1 MLAPA
6 NRAQTVRSEP
16 SEVEEKIVRALRGT
30 MYQPALNPLSTRI
43 GAPCCRFRPRLQ
55 SFSRGFITPDSNQS
69 DDKVQLDRTRLPRLT
84 WMMSLGLITTNRVAA
99 RAIFSYF
106 VKRGASRAVIS
117 GAVKR
122 RRIFRWSHS
131 ADMLL
136 FLRTSTHCWHR
147 AVVLCTLPPD
157 GIIVTRKSAVQI
169 GCCAD

>member
-106 VKRGASRAVIS
+106 VKRGASPPYLSLVTLRGDVAVPANFNTLLAPGCGSLHIT
-117 GAVKR
+117 AR
-122 RRIFRWSHS
+122 RHHRYQKECGPDR
-131 ADMLL
+131 LL
-136 FLRTSTHCWHR
+136 R
-147 AVVLCTLPPD
+147 
-157 GIIVTRKSAVQI
+157 
-169 GCCAD
+169 